1 MKSSEIPSISN
12 VIRLQSCSNTASIGP
27 KCIKL
32 EPKNSLIIPI
42 QATKTIT
49 VTNGPI
55 IALPLATT
63 PSLTTSLSNKRRRP
77 DSPDENSQTSAT
89 NTISLEQLK
98 RQYGHM
104 SVSDSIELIRLMIV
118 VLGRRIKETFA
129 ND

>member
-1 MKSSEIPSISN
+1 MKSSEIPSLSN

-32 EPKNSLIIPI
+32 EPKNGPVLIPI
-42 QATKTIT
+42 QTAQAIT

-63 PSLTTSLSNKRRRP
+63 PSVTTSSNKRPRP
-77 DSPDENSQTSAT
+77 DSPDENSQTK
-89 NTISLEQLK
+89 TISLEQLK

-104 SVSDSIELIRLMIV
+104 SVSHSIELIHWMIGIFRKK
-118 VLGRRIKETFA
+118 L
-129 ND
+129 